1 MRKNV
6 ANSYE
11 NVTVQL
17 DNSEFIRC
25 TFQNCRFVF
34 GGTGPVSMVEC
45 EYLGV
50 LREFAGP
57 AQNTLTFLRA
67 MYHGMGE
74 GGPKLVEGTFDEIRK
89 PFGGKRGQVGMALT

>member
-1 MRKNV
+1 MTKNIG
-6 ANSYE
+6 NSYD
-11 NVTVQL
+11 NVTLQL

-25 TFQNCRFVF
+25 KFQKCRLVF

-45 EYLGV
+45 EFVGV
-50 LREFAGP
+50 SWAFTGP

-74 GGPKLVEGTFDEIRK
+74 GGLKLVERTFDEIRK
-89 PFGGKRGQVGMALT
+89 PFEDDA